1 MARDYYGI
9 LGVGPKATDQEI
21 KRAYRKLAREHHP
34 DVNPDPSA
42 QERFREISAAYEVL
56 SDPEKRR
63 IVDLGGDP
71 LASGGAGAGAGFG
84 GAGFGGGLGDVFEA
98 FFGGGGAT
106 RRGPRGRVQHG
117 ADSLLRTKLTLEECA
132 TGVSKHITV
141 DTAILC
147 DSCTGSGTNG
157 DSKAVR
163 CETCGGA
170 GEVQSVQRSFL
181 GQVMTSRPCPTCRG
195 VGETIPDPCRKCG
208 GDGRVRARRDISVK
222 VPAGVSN
229 GMRIRLAA
237 QGEVGP
243 GGGAA
248 GDLYVEVVEQPHDVF
263 VRDGDDLHCTVRIPM
278 VDAALGT
285 TVSIDTIIDGPT
297 EITVDPGTQ
306 PGTVTP
312 LRGHG
317 MPKLRSG
324 LRGDL
329 HVHLEVVVPARLDHK
344 QTHVLQDFKNLR
356 ERDQAEVVSA
366 QSQQSGGLFS
376 RLREAFSGH

>member
-1 MARDYYGI
+1 MARDYYGT
-9 LGVGPKATDQEI
+9 LGVSKNATDQEI

-34 DVNPDPSA
+34 DVNPDEAA
-42 QERFREISAAYEVL
+42 QKRFQEISTAYEVL

-71 LASGGAGAGAGFG
+71 LETGPGAAGGGFSGAGF
-84 GAGFGGGLGDVFEA
+84 GGLGDVFEA
-98 FFGGGGAT
+98 FFGGGAT
-106 RRGPRGRVQHG
+106 TSRGPRGRVQPG
-117 ADSLLRTKLTLEECA
+117 ADSLLRTRLTLEECA
-132 TGVSKHITV
+132 TGVTKQIAV
-141 DTAILC
+141 ETAILC
-147 DSCTGSGTNG
+147 DGCAGSGTHG

-195 VGETIPDPCRKCG
+195 AGETIPDPCRKCG
-208 GDGRVRARRDISVK
+208 GDGRVRARREITVK

-243 GGGAA
+243 GGGPA
-248 GDLYVEVVEQPHDVF
+248 GDLYVEIIEQAHDVF
-263 VRDGDDLHCTVRIPM
+263 VRDGDDLHCTIRVPM

-285 TVSIDTIIDGPT
+285 TVVLDTLVDGPA
-297 EITVDPGTQ
+297 EIAVDPGTQ
-306 PGTVTP
+306 PGSVVV

-324 LRGDL
+324 VRGDV
-329 HVHLEVVVPARLDHK
+329 HAHLEVVVPAKLDGK
-344 QTHVLQDFKNLR
+344 QVKLLEEFRRKR
-356 ERDQAEVVSA
+356 EHEVPEVVTTG
-366 QSQQSGGLFS
+366 SQHAGGFFS
-376 RLREAFSGH
+376 RLRDAFSAR